1 MRKKSKTRVVC
12 GAIAA
17 PGPYG
22 MVSWQPIYKDIE
34 VDVGDDPNDA
44 QDDESP
50 QRHSLRGAEGRT
62 RMM

>member
-1 MRKKSKTRVVC
+1 LVHTKSGEITMHKKSKIHVVC
-12 GAIAA
+12 GAIAV

-34 VDVGDDPNDA
+34 VDIGNDPNDA

-50 QRHSLRGAEGRT
+50 
-62 RMM
+62 